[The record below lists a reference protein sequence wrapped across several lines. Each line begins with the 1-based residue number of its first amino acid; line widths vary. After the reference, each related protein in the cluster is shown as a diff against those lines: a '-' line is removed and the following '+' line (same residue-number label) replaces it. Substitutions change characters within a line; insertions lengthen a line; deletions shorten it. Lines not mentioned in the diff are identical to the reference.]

1 MMEENLI
8 QINCG
13 ITINVD
19 VNLKNIMHVKITIS
33 GILLHGV
40 VKMGNISQV
49 L

>member
-1 MMEENLI
+1 MMKENLI

-13 ITINVD
+13 ITNVD
-19 VNLKNIMHVKITIS
+19 VNLKNIMHVKIIS

>member
-1 MMEENLI
+1 MMKENLI

-13 ITINVD
+13 IANVD
-19 VNLKNIMHVKITIS
+19 VNLKNMHVKIIS

>member
-19 VNLKNIMHVKITIS
+19 VNLKDMHVKIIIS